1 MCRLGETVTQDDA
14 GASWVASFSNNEIDT
29 VRANSTLLNAVAHS
43 ASLLDERLKESCI
56 THNVKNDVA
65 RADIVSAKEFDA
77 LVWSDRIIGIGIK
90 ADE

>member
-1 MCRLGETVTQDDA
+1 MCRLGKAVTQDDTGTA
-14 GASWVASFSNNEIDT
+14 GVAGFGDNEIDT

-43 ASLLDERLKESCI
+43 ASLLEEQLKVSCI

-77 LVWSDRIIGIGIK
+77 LVWSDRSIGIGIK